1 MSLAPADEV
10 LEDRWRSDRE
20 CVSKKNEIK
29 GPQHEQTPFGVR
41 LATVGRSAALD
52 AGTIFT

>member
-1 MSLAPADEV
+1 V